1 MSRILLNLSIF
12 AALGLLAF
20 GVWVGRQPAPD
31 PFYTQIQTRGVL
43 RVGIDPT
50 YPPFDTLR
58 EGKVAGYDAELA
70 GALASDLGVKVE
82 FTPVALDAIYDALAS
97 GKADILVS
105 ALPFI
110 YERQAAVRYSVPY
123 YQSGQVLLV
132 RAGDRAIASVS
143 DLSGKKVGVELGSNA
158 DTEARRLARTSVP
171 TMQLRSTYRSP
182 EEALDALAKGDIDA
196 TITDNEPAQAYLRA
210 HAGVLSI
217 ISPPITDQP
226 YVIAMPRA
234 ATRLSASIDATID
247 RLRASGQ
254 LAAMMGLAAAK

>member
-1 MSRILLNLSIF
+1 MSRILFNLSILT
-12 AALGLLAF
+12 ALGLLAIA
-20 GVWVGRQPAPD
+20 VWVGRQPPAD
-31 PFYTQIQTRGVL
+31 RFYSRIQAQSVL

-58 EGKVAGYDAELA
+58 DGKITGYDAALA
-70 GALASDLGVKVE
+70 TALASDLGVRVE
-82 FTPVALDAIYDALAS
+82 FTPVALDGIYDALTS
-97 GKADILVS
+97 GKVDVLVS

-110 YERQAAVRYSVPY
+110 YERQAVVRYSVPY

-132 RAGDRAIASVS
+132 QAGDLAIASVS
-143 DLSGKKVGVELGSNA
+143 DLAGKKVGVELGSNA

-182 EEALDALAKGDIDA
+182 EEALGALAKGDIDA
-196 TITDNEPAQAYLRA
+196 AITDNEPAQAYLQA
-210 HAGVLSI
+210 QAGVLSV

-234 ATRLSASIDATID
+234 ATRLSAAIDATID
-247 RLRASGQ
+247 RLRASGR
-254 LAAMMGLAAAK
+254 LATMMGLAPAK